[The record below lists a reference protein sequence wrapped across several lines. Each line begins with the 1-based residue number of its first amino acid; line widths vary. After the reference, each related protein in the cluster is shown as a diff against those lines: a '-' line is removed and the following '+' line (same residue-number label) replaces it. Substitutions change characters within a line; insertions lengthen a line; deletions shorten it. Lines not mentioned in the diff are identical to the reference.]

1 MDTILAAIEQLAQ
14 GTAPAESIWFI
25 DGVHEGAR
33 SVWIA
38 VCSDGTVQRRT
49 RGIDALPSSRGRGR
63 EDYDVEMLGTA
74 APEAL
79 AQLASALRDNGLREL
94 AAAGNVAEGER
105 YTLKVALGSHRVD
118 VAVELGRLRS
128 HEPLRAIHQAFYAL
142 TEQLTPAPPRDD
154 DAGFYPLSSRRKP

>member
-14 GTAPAESIWFI
+14 GTAPAEPMWFI
-25 DGVHEGAR
+25 DGVHEGHR

-63 EDYDVEMLGTA
+63 EDYDVEALGTA
-74 APEAL
+74 AHDAIS
-79 AQLASALRDNGLREL
+79 QLARVLRDNGLREL
-94 AAAGNVAEGER
+94 AAAGNVTEGER

-118 VAVELGRLRS
+118 VAVELGRLRT
-128 HEPLRAIHQAFYAL
+128 HAPLSAIHQAFYAL
-142 TEQLTPAPPRDD
+142 TENVTPPRDD
-154 DAGFYPLSSRRKP
+154 EAEAFPSSRWK